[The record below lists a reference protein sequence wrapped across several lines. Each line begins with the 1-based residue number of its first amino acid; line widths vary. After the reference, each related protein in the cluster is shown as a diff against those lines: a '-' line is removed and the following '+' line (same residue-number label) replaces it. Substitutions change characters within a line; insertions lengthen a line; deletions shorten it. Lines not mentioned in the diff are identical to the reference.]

1 MFIDINFAA
10 FDDDDEDDIMI
21 VEEKDELDVSGQI
34 EYVAEEVIIEE
45 TAADELYVLCD
56 SPNNFSQNSIS
67 DSECK
72 MESEDHEDAVG
83 EAVNEASDNNDSQAE
98 QIAVIVNTECDN
110 PTEPIYLSDSLSC
123 FDSDSDTQE
132 SDMPKSIGHSLE
144 TKQQDSDDDD
154 EVEAMNESTDDVI
167 IMPECTDTIEIDRS
181 DSDDERFASKFSF
194 EPFVESD
201 SQAPV
206 ESVEAVE
213 LVDLDKCENSG
224 SIENGF
230 KAEYINKHL
239 DETTTDA
246 DDDSSEVEKR
256 TTRSR
261 RDNTARKNYSYRRTY
276 AKRKSKNDSETQ
288 QTSESNVQREPLPE
302 PDGSSN
308 DVEQIE
314 RINTEEHLDNQPNQS
329 KNILKL
335 TVQDNSNTTDGTD
348 EECLSNSIRTKV
360 TRTHLRRS
368 ALLPKTVSFASDTHL
383 SDSPNLKHVKKS
395 ESDSHSE
402 NTAGSSNDVELSSDS
417 KPAEHIQPRKRGR
430 PRKKFL
436 FPNPAKPNSDI
447 KEKVDAKPDQQ
458 IDIQPSAEDAIE
470 TNKQTEIH
478 QQNENAPCETSTELH
493 ASNEHSAECHEQPPT
508 VPVAIET
515 LLDSSVST
523 QTEADDTI
531 ATETIV
537 VVEIADETVN
547 DDAAVTL
554 DDEHIMEFETI
565 GTIAANQSSESHP
578 QSGNMDVDFHAS
590 ESGKF
595 SWKYLFFHQFGKQF
609 LNFILLSIFS
619 R

>member
-83 EAVNEASDNNDSQAE
+83 MVNEASDNNDSQSE
-98 QIAVIVNTECDN
+98 QIADIVNTECDN

-144 TKQQDSDDDD
+144 TNDASKQQDSDDDD

-201 SQAPV
+201 SQALV

-230 KAEYINKHL
+230 KAEYMNKHL

-288 QTSESNVQREPLPE
+288 QTSESNVQREPVPE

-314 RINTEEHLDNQPNQS
+314 RINTEEHLDIQANQS

-368 ALLPKTVSFASDTHL
+368 ALLPKTVSFASDTNL
-383 SDSPNLKHVKKS
+383 LDSPNFNDLKKS

-417 KPAEHIQPRKRGR
+417 KPVEHIPPRKRGR
-430 PRKKFL
+430 PRKKFF
-436 FPNPAKPNSDI
+436 FPNPAKPNSDT
-447 KEKVDAKPDQQ
+447 KEKVDAKTDQQ
-458 IDIQPSAEDAIE
+458 MDNQPLPDANE
-470 TNKQTEIH
+470 ANEQTEIH
-478 QQNENAPCETSTELH
+478 EPNVDAPCKTSTELH
-493 ASNEHSAECHEQPPT
+493 ASYENSAECHEQSPT
-508 VPVAIET
+508 VPVVIET
-515 LLDSSVST
+515 LHDSSVST

-531 ATETIV
+531 ANETIV
-537 VVEIADETVN
+537 VVEIADETVE
-547 DDAAVTL
+547 DDAVVTL

-565 GTIAANQSSESHP
+565 ETIAANQSSESHP
-578 QSGNMDVDFHAS
+578 QSGNMDVDCHAS

-595 SWKYLFFHQFGKQF
+595 SWKCGKYLFFYQFGKYF
-609 LNFILLSIFS
+609 
-619 R
+619 